1 MIDLTIA
8 VADGATVYV
17 PIPCRCTLAKMVAV
31 FQSSDV
37 AANDTIKAYRDS
49 TEVNAVTAVTEA
61 GLVPEVGVPDSTHGQ
76 LIFDPESAT
85 AANQVIK
92 LISGS
97 ETGSAAAIVTLSLDE
112 SAYVKQAASEA

>member
-17 PIPCRCTLAKMVAV
+17 PIPCKCTLAKMVAV
-31 FQSSDV
+31 FQADTV
-37 AANDTIKAYRDS
+37 VANDTITAYRS
-49 TEVNAVTAVTEA
+49 TTAVNVVTAVTEA

-97 ETGSAAAIVTLSLDE
+97 AAAAIVTLSLDE
-112 SAYVKQAASEA
+112 SAYVKQEASEA